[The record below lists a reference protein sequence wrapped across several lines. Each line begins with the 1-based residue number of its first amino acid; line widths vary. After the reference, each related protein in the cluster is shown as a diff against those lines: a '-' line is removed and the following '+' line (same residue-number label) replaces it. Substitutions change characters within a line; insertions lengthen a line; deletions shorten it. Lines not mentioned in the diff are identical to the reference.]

1 MITTWIKCCSV
12 IPGLSMLYWMFILN
26 PTKENLTQLMMGYI
40 PFNGNVTLVSLLNEI
55 DHWFD

>member
-1 MITTWIKCCSV
+1 
-12 IPGLSMLYWMFILN
+12 MLYWMFILN

-40 PFNGNVTLVSLLNEI
+40 PFNGNVTLVSILNEI